1 VRYAWIDAQR
11 DQYNVSRL
19 CRVLAV
25 SRSGYCQWRV
35 RPPSARAQANAALDA
50 EVAAI
55 HRASRGSY
63 GRPRIVRQ
71 LRAQGQSASA
81 ERVRR
86 SLQRQGLRPV
96 YKRPYRATTDSAH
109 SLPVAPNLLARR
121 FEGWQPNQAWVSDIT
136 FIATDEGWLY
146 LAAILDLSS
155 RRIVGWS
162 MSERMQAD
170 LVCQALRSAYWQ
182 RKPPPGLLLHSDR
195 GSQGEFTQYASR
207 AYCSLATAYGMT
219 VSMSRRA
226 NAWDNAPME
235 SFFKTLKVERIYQT
249 HYATRA
255 QARLDIVDWMEGY
268 YNRQRLHTSI
278 DFLTPVDYESRRTAA

>member
-1 VRYAWIDAQR
+1 MRYAWIEAHR
-11 DQYNVSRL
+11 DQYSVSRL

-35 RPPSARAQANAALDA
+35 RPPSTRARANAALDA

-96 YKRPYRATTDSAH
+96 YKRPYRVTTDSAH
-109 SLPVAPNLLARR
+109 SLPVAPNLLDRR
-121 FEGWQPNQAWVSDIT
+121 FDGWQPNQAWVSDIT
-136 FIATDEGWLY
+136 FVATDEGWLF

-195 GSQGEFTQYASR
+195 GSQYASR
-207 AYCSLATAYGMT
+207 AYRSLAAAYGMM

-255 QARLDIVDWMEGY
+255 QARLDIVDWIEGY
-268 YNRQRLHTSI
+268 YNR
-278 DFLTPVDYESRRTAA
+278 

>member
-1 VRYAWIDAQR
+1 MRYAWIDSHR
-11 DQYNVSRL
+11 DQYSVSRL

-25 SRSGYCQWRV
+25 SRSGYCQWRA
-35 RPPSARAQANAALDA
+35 RPPSVRAQANQELDA

-55 HRASRGSY
+55 YRASRGSY

-71 LRAQGQSASA
+71 LRAQGRPASA

-96 YKRPYRATTDSAH
+96 YKRPYRVTTDSTH
-109 SLPVAPNLLARR
+109 HLPVAPNLLDRR
-121 FEGWQPNQAWVSDIT
+121 FDGWQLNQAWVSDIT
-136 FIATDEGWLY
+136 FIATDEGWLF
-146 LAAILDLSS
+146 LAAILDLAS

-162 MSERMQAD
+162 MSERINAD

-182 RKPPPGLLLHSDR
+182 RKPGPGLLLHPDR
-195 GSQGEFTQYASR
+195 GSQYASW
-207 AYCSLATAYGMT
+207 AYRDLAAEFGMM

-249 HYATRA
+249 RYETRA
-255 QARLDIVDWMEGY
+255 QARLDIVDWIEGY
-268 YNRQRLHTSI
+268 YNRQRMHTSI
-278 DFLTPVDYESRRTAA
+278 DYCTPVEYETLRAAA